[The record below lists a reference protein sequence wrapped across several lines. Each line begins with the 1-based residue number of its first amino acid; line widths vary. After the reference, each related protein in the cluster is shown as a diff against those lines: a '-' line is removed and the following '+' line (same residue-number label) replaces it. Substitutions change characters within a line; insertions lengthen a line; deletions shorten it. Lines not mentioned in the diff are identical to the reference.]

1 MMIIDKDK
9 FCSPYKIPNIEN
21 HRIRQRNAL
30 FRPITEH
37 RWSAITVYN
46 IQ

>member
-21 HRIRQRNAL
+21 DRIRQSNDV
-30 FRPITEH
+30 FRPMTEH
-37 RWSAITVYN
+37 RWSTMTVYSV
-46 IQ
+46 Q